1 MCWGLRLSD
10 FASAASV
17 ISPSRRRTAANVN
30 ADNELRKSISKKKM
44 SNKNFEQKTAV
55 LAASFHKTSSKSI

>member
-30 ADNELRKSISKKKM
+30 ADNELRKSISKKM